1 MTNFDAVVFLKTLRS
16 QLCVPTLE
24 LEDALTCALETWGN
38 ALEGIKNYPD
48 FRGLVCS
55 YTHSIY
61 QQLSFVTTPTK
72 DDIHIIL
79 NRFGYADLIN
89 AYLDY
94 KADPD
99 QSARILIELAQQVK
113 AHLLEQQSSSILAEQ
128 LAPLN
133 FQERIAVAGLLA
145 QEYLDAGMD
154 IPIHFLAY
162 DLEQVILDTIT
173 PDAKTMLATIWQLKN
188 S

>member
-1 MTNFDAVVFLKTLRS
+1 MTNFDAVVFLEILKG
-16 QLCVPTLE
+16 QLCIPTLE
-24 LEDALTCALETWGN
+24 LEDALTCALETWGD
-38 ALEGIKNYPD
+38 AQDGIKNYPE
-48 FRGLVCS
+48 FRVLVYS
-55 YTHSIY
+55 FTQSIY

-72 DDIHIIL
+72 DDAYSIL
-79 NRFGYADLIN
+79 NRIGYADLIN

-133 FQERIAVAGLLA
+133 FQERIEVADLLA

-154 IPIHFLAY
+154 IPLHHLAHE
-162 DLEQVILDTIT
+162 LEQVILDTIT
-173 PDAKTMLATIWQLKN
+173 PDAKNNVSHNLAT
-188 S
+188 